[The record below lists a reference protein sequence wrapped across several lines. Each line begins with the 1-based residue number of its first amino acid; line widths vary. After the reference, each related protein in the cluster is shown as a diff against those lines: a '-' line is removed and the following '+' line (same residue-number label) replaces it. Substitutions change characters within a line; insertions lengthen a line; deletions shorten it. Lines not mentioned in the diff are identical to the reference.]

1 MRNSNYPTRS
11 PLHLRRDTKA
21 AVASFVIRQGG
32 RNKRHARGPH
42 LSFLSA
48 SEESPVLTV
57 LSIRMHFGHI
67 YPCSTPTGAHIKA
80 VDRALL
86 HAAIVGCCIAG
97 PPADATALTCA
108 NIPTAYPLL
117 GSPSG
122 LGPPISSAALPT
134 PIPQPSNHVLV
145 RRTPDWSII
154 VWFLFAL
161 SLARISPST
170 AVFCSTPTQRNAP
183 HRGCLVPPRCLS
195 VCLSAEKLY
204 AILTADERKKKRKS
218 NFYCNDCPR
227 LLAAR

>member
-57 LSIRMHFGHI
+57 LSIRMHFGHV

-86 HAAIVGCCIAG
+86 HAANVGCCIAG

-117 GSPSG
+117 GSP
-122 LGPPISSAALPT
+122 ISSAAPPFPPRHLPPRSPNRAT
-134 PIPQPSNHVLV
+134 MSLSDARQTGRSSSGFFFFFF
-145 RRTPDWSII
+145 R
-154 VWFLFAL
+154 AL
-161 SLARISPST
+161 SRSNFPLYSCLLLNSDAAQCT
-170 AVFCSTPTQRNAP
+170 A
-183 HRGCLVPPRCLS
+183 PRLPRPAALS
-195 VCLSAEKLY
+195 VCLPVCGEVLCHTDSRRKE
-204 AILTADERKKKRKS
+204 EEKKKQ
-218 NFYCNDCPR
+218 
-227 LLAAR
+227 LLLQ